1 MKLLPTLRVIEM
13 LCRSPNATLGLA
25 RDYLIRTLQ
34 TDKSSINED
43 ERLIQQ
49 YRQETDTVREKI
61 KNIKTRFDI
70 KIFQLDFNGIIP
82 LGFINLVKSSIFF
95 GFSALVFQGS
105 KCNVCNQPLELPSVH
120 FLCLHSFHQQ

>member
-34 TDKSSINED
+34 SDKSRISED

-49 YRQETDTVREKI
+49 YRQETSIVREKI
-61 KNIKTRFDI
+61 KNIKTR
-70 KIFQLDFNGIIP
+70 
-82 LGFINLVKSSIFF
+82 
-95 GFSALVFQGS
+95 LVFAIEFIQCTS
-105 KCNVCNQPLELPSVH
+105 IVVELIHSPVKTIRNDCN
-120 FLCLHSFHQQ
+120 